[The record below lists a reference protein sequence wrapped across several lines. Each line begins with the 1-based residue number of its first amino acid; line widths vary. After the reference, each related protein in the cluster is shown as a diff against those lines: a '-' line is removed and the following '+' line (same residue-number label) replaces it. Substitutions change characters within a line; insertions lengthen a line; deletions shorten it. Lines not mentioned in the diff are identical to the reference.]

1 MITPIILSGGSGSRL
16 WPLSREASPKQFIG
30 LVDEHSLLENT
41 IKRLDN
47 VKDITS
53 PVVVCNESHRFQVA
67 EVLRKIN
74 KKGDIL
80 LEPLA
85 KNTAPAIALAALHLA
100 TNDPNTIMLV
110 LAADHHIENLE
121 VFHQAIEKAQQKV
134 VKDDSLVTFG
144 ITPTCPHE
152 GYGYIKQGVQTTV
165 NGVYKVDKFVEKP
178 SAVVAQEYLDSG
190 KYYWNSGMFMFT
202 ARAYLEALEKLQ
214 PEIYRG
220 CEKTY
225 QKSQQDLDFVRFD
238 RQSFA
243 TVQSQ
248 SIDYAVMEKATNV
261 AIVPMEQSG
270 WSDVGSWDSL
280 YDIAAKD
287 SCGNVVI
294 GDVITSN
301 VKNSYLRSH
310 DRLLAAVGV
319 NDLIIV
325 ETADAIL
332 VADKNKTQDVKKIVE
347 VLKIQ
352 QRSELLQHKQIYK
365 PWGSA
370 TILEDKSGY
379 KIQAIQL
386 EPGKKLSLQQHYHR
400 SEHWIMISGT
410 ATVTIGTTKSIV
422 RPNESVYIKIGESH
436 RLENNGKIPVI
447 LIEVQVGEYIS
458 EDDIVRLDTS
468 S

>member
-1 MITPIILSGGSGSRL
+1 M
-16 WPLSREASPKQFIG
+16 Q
-30 LVDEHSLLENT
+30 
-41 IKRLDN
+41 
-47 VKDITS
+47 
-53 PVVVCNESHRFQVA
+53 
-67 EVLRKIN
+67 
-74 KKGDIL
+74 
-80 LEPLA
+80 
-85 KNTAPAIALAALHLA
+85 
-100 TNDPNTIMLV
+100 
-110 LAADHHIENLE
+110 
-121 VFHQAIEKAQQKV
+121 
-134 VKDDSLVTFG
+134 
-144 ITPTCPHE
+144 
-152 GYGYIKQGVQTTV
+152 
-165 NGVYKVDKFVEKP
+165 
-178 SAVVAQEYLDSG
+178 
-190 KYYWNSGMFMFT
+190 
-202 ARAYLEALEKLQ
+202 
-214 PEIYRG
+214 
-220 CEKTY
+220 
-225 QKSQQDLDFVRFD
+225 
-238 RQSFA
+238 
-243 TVQSQ
+243 
-248 SIDYAVMEKATNV
+248 
-261 AIVPMEQSG
+261 QSG

-347 VLKIQ
+347 ILKIQ

-365 PWGSA
+365 SWGSA

-400 SEHWIMISGT
+400 SEHWIVISGT

-458 EDDIVRLDTS
+458 EDDIVRLYTS